1 MEDYITLF
9 IAFLVICAATVLIAI
24 IKEILFK
31 YYPNIVNKIVK
42 FLDEEDSKQYIRVE
56 RSTLI
61 YYINNQFTTTIL
73 P

>member
-1 MEDYITLF
+1 MEDYITLL
-9 IAFLVICAATVLIAI
+9 IAFLVICAATVLVAI

-31 YYPNIVNKIVK
+31 YYPTIVNKIVK

-61 YYINNQFTTTIL
+61 YYTNNQFITIVIL
-73 P
+73 